1 MMTYEEVRGNK
12 DINTYIGKA
21 DQYLKSLG
29 FTEHS
34 FSHVTR
40 VAETADYILR
50 ELEYSPRERELAK
63 IAGYMHD
70 IGNIVNRVDHAQSGA
85 VMSFRILDRLG
96 VDPEDIADI
105 IAAIGNHD
113 EGTGAPVSAIAA
125 ALILGDKSDVRYT
138 RVRNRDFATFD
149 IHDRVNFSVK
159 ESNLKFENE
168 NKDIVLNLTID
179 TEFCSVMDYFEI
191 FMGRM
196 IMCKKAAE
204 FLGIR
209 FRLRINGQKI
219 L

>member
-12 DINTYIGKA
+12 DINTYIVKA

-50 ELEYSPRERELAK
+50 ELDYSPRERELAK

-159 ESNLKFENE
+159 NCPYFSVGVCCYKIFCPFILS
-168 NKDIVLNLTID
+168 LNLMPKN
-179 TEFCSVMDYFEI
+179 S
-191 FMGRM
+191 
-196 IMCKKAAE
+196 AA
-204 FLGIR
+204 FLHIII
-209 FRLRINGQKI
+209 LPINISK
-219 L
+219 

>member
-12 DINTYIGKA
+12 DINTYIVKA

-50 ELEYSPRERELAK
+50 ELDYSPRERELAK

-138 RVRNRDFATFD
+138 RVRNRDFATF
-149 IHDRVNFSVK
+149 
-159 ESNLKFENE
+159 ENE
-168 NKDIVLNLTID
+168 NKDIVLSLTID